1 MIDDIQSD
9 EWSSLNVESSVH
21 PAVLV
26 IGLGNPILGDDGV
39 GWRVAEKVAQ
49 HFHLTMASLPAT
61 SIVESYSSYTQVEVD
76 CLSVGGL
83 ALMERLIGYE
93 RAIIIDALSTGR
105 LSIGTVSQIAL
116 SDMPEHALG
125 HLCAP
130 HDTTLQNALR
140 LGRSM
145 GAKIPDEIV
154 VVGIEIDLVYNF
166 SDELSPAVHESIP
179 EAFNMVMELL
189 K

>member
-1 MIDDIQSD
+1 MVQYNHNR
-9 EWSSLNVESSVH
+9 EVSLLDVESPSH
-21 PAVLV
+21 PTVLV

-39 GWRVAEKVAQ
+39 GLRVAEKVAQ
-49 HFHLTMASLPAT
+49 CLRLTPVLHTNAPMA
-61 SIVESYSSYTQVEVD
+61 ESHASFSEIEVD

-93 RAIIIDALSTGR
+93 RAIIIDALSTGQ
-105 LSIGTVSQIAL
+105 LPIGAVSRITLADL
-116 SDMPEHALG
+116 PDHALG
-125 HLCAP
+125 HLCSA

-145 GAKIPDEIV
+145 GAKIPDDIV
-154 VVGIEIDLVYNF
+154 VVGIETEQVYDF
-166 SDELSPAVHESIP
+166 SEALSPAVLDSIP
-179 EAFNMVMELL
+179 GAVDIVMELL